1 MAKRFDSPAMPSV
14 KPLQGPPDS
23 RLIPLDRQTPLT
35 HQQIEQVRFGI
46 GDTGPLA
53 QAVMNSNPVAL
64 TQALPFGVLNQS
76 GMIMLF
82 ADDDTWTA
90 PKGWVQ
96 CDGRYLERAEYPRL
110 FAVLG
115 TKFGSTTNTNFRVP
129 TLSDP
134 TTNVKYVVKA

>member
-1 MAKRFDSPAMPSV
+1 VAKRFDSPAMPPV

-53 QAVMNSNPVAL
+53 QAVMNSNPVAF

-90 PKGWVQ
+90 PEGWVQ
-96 CDGRYLERAEYPRL
+96 CDGRYLERSEYPRL

-115 TKFGSTTNTNFRVP
+115 TKFGSTASTNFRVP

>member
-1 MAKRFDSPAMPSV
+1 MAKYDSQVMPPV
-14 KPLQGPPDS
+14 KVMPPPPDS
-23 RLIPLDRQTPLT
+23 RIVPLEREPNLS
-35 HQQIEQVRFGI
+35 HQQVERIRFGL

-53 QAVMNSNPVAL
+53 QAVMNSNPVAF

-90 PKGWVQ
+90 PEGWVQ
-96 CDGRYLERAEYPRL
+96 CDGRYLERSEYPRL

-115 TKFGSTTNTNFRVP
+115 TKFGSTTSTNFRVP